1 MTEPQRNPED
11 DVLDAIGALVDRQ
24 IAHSELAVDAHQ
36 PYCACGREWHGLPE
50 RGCPGTPVVGPGR
63 SLAGAPHAR
72 AVGNRSAEYADMQVL
87 SAGIGVDPLPAD
99 GDQGET
105 DAAIE
110 DMIASA
116 HSRKFFE
123 DMVSVGR
130 ARGPARTLSIVEICE
145 QLVRPLGHI
154 VVADE
159 REQHSI
165 FEFPSHVVDVYRT
178 TYQLRRLGPDHH
190 SIEQAR
196 AITEIQAVHFLLD
209 ANLQLTSE
217 LLRRNGIDGMFAHY
231 RDNPIPGP
239 LIGTTTD

>member
-1 MTEPQRNPED
+1 MTEPQRKPED

-24 IAHSELAVDAHQ
+24 IAHSEFTDDAHQ

-63 SLAGAPHAR
+63 SLVGTPHAG
-72 AVGNRSAEYADMQVL
+72 AVGNRSAEYADLQVL
-87 SAGIGVDPLPAD
+87 SAGTGVDPLPAA
-99 GDQGET
+99 GDP

-116 HSRKFFE
+116 YSRKFFE

-130 ARGPARTLSIVEICE
+130 ARGPARTLAVVEISE
-145 QLVRPLGHI
+145 QQHQVRPLGHI

-159 REQHSI
+159 REQLAV
-165 FEFPSHVVDVYRT
+165 FEFPSHVIINTGT
-178 TYQLRRLGPDHH
+178 TYELRRLGADHH
-190 SIEQAR
+190 SVEQAR

-217 LLRRNGIDGMFAHY
+217 LLRRNGMDGMLAHY

-239 LIGTTTD
+239 LIGTTID